1 MHQKEVDDFTT
12 YLKLKTLGYS
22 NAEIIKHL
30 NYTVEAL
37 GYLISSHYFTNNL
50 EYKIQ
55 EAEGHYHFSG
65 TFYITKA
72 VQETLTTEEIIE
84 IYKFIRDQV
93 KQHNGIDYL
102 QTFYSIEHDCK
113 LFFVDQLNT
122 SMIESNQY
130 SKQDNYCTLMLS
142 NDY

>member
-1 MHQKEVDDFTT
+1 M
-12 YLKLKTLGYS
+12 
-22 NAEIIKHL
+22 
-30 NYTVEAL
+30 
-37 GYLISSHYFTNNL
+37 ISSYYFTNNL

-55 EAEGHYHFSG
+55 ETEGHYHFSG

-84 IYKFIRDQV
+84 IYKFIQDQV

-113 LFFVDQLNT
+113 LFFIDQLNT